1 MASTETKGAAPSF
14 ETAFE
19 QLREQSEQFLTASR
33 KAANLYLDA
42 YEKAVDRTLDVEL
55 KLATLTKQEWLQNVI
70 EAQVDISR
78 ELVSSY
84 RTLLK

>member
-1 MASTETKGAAPSF
+1 MASTETKTQAPSF
-14 ETAFE
+14 ESAFE

-42 YEKAVDRTLDVEL
+42 YEKAVERTFDLEN
-55 KLATLTKQEWLQNVI
+55 KFATLTKQEWLQNVI
-70 EAQVDISR
+70 EAQADLQKEMVA
-78 ELVSSY
+78 SY